1 MYARETTMFS
11 GELKEGSLEQDHSEF
26 IEKSRNHPVITGD
39 KKKYDINNLH
49 MDDEME

>member
-11 GELKEGSLEQDHSEF
+11 GELKEGALEQDHSEF
-26 IEKSRNHPVITGD
+26 IEKSMNHPIISGD
-39 KKKYDINNLH
+39 QKKYDINDVH